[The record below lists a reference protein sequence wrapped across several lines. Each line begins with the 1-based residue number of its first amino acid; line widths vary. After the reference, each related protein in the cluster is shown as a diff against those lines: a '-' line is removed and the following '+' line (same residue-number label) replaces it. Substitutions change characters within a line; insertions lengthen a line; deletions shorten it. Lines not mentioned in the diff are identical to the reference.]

1 MYPNA
6 DLLARTGIP
15 EAVLAQI
22 ASAGRRFATRVVL
35 FGSRARGDHRP
46 RSDMDIAFYGA
57 ATGYLAFA
65 EAMEQLPTLLE
76 FDCVHITEHTSPELI
91 HNIQKEGILLMS
103 RAAEK
108 TAQLQNAIARLKEAV
123 AEYEQTHSL
132 AVRDGTIQ
140 RFEFCA
146 ELAWK
151 ATQDYLE
158 EQGYLDVHSPKAVMR
173 KAYLEGLVTD
183 ERGWLS
189 LLDARNKTS
198 HLYDDAVA
206 DQVYQQI
213 QGAYLPLLDGLAGR
227 LGKHS

>member
-15 EAVLAQI
+15 EAVLASI
-22 ASAGRRFATRVVL
+22 TEAARRYACRVVL

-46 RSDMDIAFYGA
+46 RSDMDIAFYG
-57 ATGYLAFA
+57 TDSGYLAFA

-103 RAAEK
+103 RGAEK
-108 TAQLQNAIARLKEAV
+108 TAQLQNAIARLKEAI

-183 ERGWLS
+183 EQGWLS

-198 HLYDDAVA
+198 HLYDDEVA

-213 QGAYLPLLDGLAGR
+213 QSVYLPLLDGLAGR
-227 LGKHS
+227 LDA

>member
-1 MYPNA
+1 MYSTA
-6 DLLARTGIP
+6 ELSSRTGIP
-15 EAVLAQI
+15 EAVLTQI

-46 RSDMDIAFYGA
+46 RSDMDIAFYGND
-57 ATGYLAFA
+57 TGYLAFA
-65 EAMEQLPTLLE
+65 ESMEQLPTLLE
-76 FDCVHITEHTSPELI
+76 FDCVHITDHTSPDLI
-91 HNIQKEGILLMS
+91 HNIQKEGIPLMS

-108 TAQLQNAIARLKEAV
+108 TAQLQRAVSRLKEAIV
-123 AEYEQTHSL
+123 EYEQTHSQ
-132 AVRDGTIQ
+132 AVRDGAIQ
-140 RFEFCA
+140 RFEFSA

-183 ERGWLS
+183 EQGWLS

-198 HLYDDAVA
+198 HLYDDIVV
-206 DQVYQQI
+206 DQIYQQI
-213 QGAYLPLLDGLAGR
+213 QGTYLPLLDALMER
-227 LGKHS
+227 LEQ

>member
-1 MYPNA
+1 MYSIA
-6 DLLARTGIP
+6 ELSARTGIP

-22 ASAGRRFATRVVL
+22 TSAGRQWATRVVL

-46 RSDMDIAFYGA
+46 RSDMDIAFYGTD
-57 ATGYLAFA
+57 TGYLAFA

-76 FDCVHITEHTSPELI
+76 FDCVHITDHTSPDLI
-91 HNIQKEGILLMS
+91 HNIQKEGIPLMS

-108 TAQLQNAIARLKEAV
+108 TVQLQRAVSRLKEAI
-123 AEYEQTHSL
+123 AEYEQTHSQ
-132 AVRDGTIQ
+132 AVRDGAIQ
-140 RFEFCA
+140 RFEFSA

-151 ATQDYLE
+151 ATQDHLE

-183 ERGWLS
+183 EQGWLS

-198 HLYDDAVA
+198 HLYDDIVV
-206 DQVYQQI
+206 DQIYQQI
-213 QGAYLPLLDGLAGR
+213 QGTYLPLLDALMGR
-227 LGKHS
+227 LEQ

>member
-1 MYPNA
+1 MYSTA
-6 DLLARTGIP
+6 ELSSRTGIP

-57 ATGYLAFA
+57 DTGYLAFS
-65 EAMEQLPTLLE
+65 EALEQLPTLLE

-108 TAQLQNAIARLKEAV
+108 TAQLQNAIARLKEAI

-146 ELAWK
+146 KLAWK
-151 ATQDYLE
+151 AAQDYLE

-183 ERGWLS
+183 EQGWLS

-213 QGAYLPLLDGLAGR
+213 QSVYLPLLDGLAER
-227 LGKHS
+227 LDA

>member
-1 MYPNA
+1 MHR
-6 DLLARTGIP
+6 LSIRTGIP
-15 EAVLAQI
+15 EAVLTQI
-22 ASAGRRFATRVVL
+22 ASAGRRFAARVVL

-46 RSDMDIAFYGA
+46 LSDMDIAFYGTD
-57 ATGYLAFA
+57 TGYLAFA

-76 FDCVHITEHTSPELI
+76 FDCVHITDHTSPELI
-91 HNIQKEGILLMS
+91 HNIQKEGIPLMS

-108 TAQLQNAIARLKEAV
+108 TAQLQRAVSRLKEAI
-123 AEYEQTHSL
+123 AEYEQTHSQ
-132 AVRDGTIQ
+132 AVRDGAIQ
-140 RFEFCA
+140 RFEISA

-173 KAYLEGLVTD
+173 KAYLEGLITD
-183 ERGWLS
+183 EQGWLS

-198 HLYDDAVA
+198 HLYDDILA

-213 QGAYLPLLDGLAGR
+213 QGTYLPLLDALMRR
-227 LGKHS
+227 LEQ

>member
-1 MYPNA
+1 MYSTA
-6 DLLARTGIP
+6 ELSTRTGIP

-46 RSDMDIAFYGA
+46 LSDMDIAFYGTD
-57 ATGYLAFA
+57 TGYLAFA
-65 EAMEQLPTLLE
+65 EAMEHLPTLLE

-91 HNIQKEGILLMS
+91 RNIQKEGIPLMS

-108 TAQLQNAIARLKEAV
+108 TAQLQNAVSRLKEAI
-123 AEYEQTHSL
+123 AEYEQTHSQT
-132 AVRDGTIQ
+132 VRDGVIQ

-151 ATQDYLE
+151 AAQDYLE

-183 ERGWLS
+183 EQGWLS

-198 HLYDDAVA
+198 HLYDDEVA

-213 QGAYLPLLDGLAGR
+213 DGTYLSLLDTLAGR
-227 LGKHS
+227 LER

>member
-1 MYPNA
+1 MYSTA
-6 DLLARTGIP
+6 ELSSRTGIP
-15 EAVLAQI
+15 EAVLTQI

-46 RSDMDIAFYGA
+46 RSDMDIAFYGND
-57 ATGYLAFA
+57 TGYLAFA
-65 EAMEQLPTLLE
+65 ESMEQLPTLLE
-76 FDCVHITEHTSPELI
+76 FDCVHITDHTSPDLI
-91 HNIQKEGILLMS
+91 HNIQKEGIPLMS

-108 TAQLQNAIARLKEAV
+108 TAQLQRAVSRLKEAIV
-123 AEYEQTHSL
+123 EYEQTHSQ
-132 AVRDGTIQ
+132 AVRDGAIQ
-140 RFEFCA
+140 RFEFSA

-183 ERGWLS
+183 EQGWLS

-198 HLYDDAVA
+198 HLYDDIVV
-206 DQVYQQI
+206 DQIYQQI
-213 QGAYLPLLDGLAGR
+213 QVTYLPLLDALMER
-227 LGKHS
+227 LEQ

>member
-1 MYPNA
+1 MYSTA
-6 DLLARTGIP
+6 ELSTRTGIP
-15 EAVLAQI
+15 EAVLTQI

-46 RSDMDIAFYGA
+46 RSDMDIAFYGTD
-57 ATGYLAFA
+57 TGYLAFA

-76 FDCVHITEHTSPELI
+76 FDCVHITEHTSPNLI
-91 HNIQKEGILLMS
+91 RNIQKEGIPLMS

-108 TAQLQNAIARLKEAV
+108 TAQLQNAVSRLKEAI
-123 AEYEQTHSL
+123 AEYEQTHSQT
-132 AVRDGTIQ
+132 VRDGVIQ

-151 ATQDYLE
+151 AAQDYLE

-183 ERGWLS
+183 EQGWLS

-198 HLYDDAVA
+198 HLYDDEVA

-213 QGAYLPLLDGLAGR
+213 DGTYLSLLDTLAGR
-227 LGKHS
+227 LER

>member
-1 MYPNA
+1 MYSTA
-6 DLLARTGIP
+6 ELSARTGIP

-22 ASAGRRFATRVVL
+22 ASAGHQWATRVVL

-46 RSDMDIAFYGA
+46 RSDMDIAFYGTD
-57 ATGYLAFA
+57 TGYLAFA

-76 FDCVHITEHTSPELI
+76 FDCVHITDHTSPDLI
-91 HNIQKEGILLMS
+91 HNIQKEGIPLMS

-108 TAQLQNAIARLKEAV
+108 TAQLQSAVSRLKEAI
-123 AEYEQTHSL
+123 AEYEQTHSQ
-132 AVRDGTIQ
+132 AVRDGAIQ
-140 RFEFCA
+140 RFEFSA

-173 KAYLEGLVTD
+173 KAYLEGLITD
-183 ERGWLS
+183 EQGWLS

-198 HLYDDAVA
+198 HLYDDIVV
-206 DQVYQQI
+206 DQIYQQI
-213 QGAYLPLLDGLAGR
+213 QGTYLPLLDALMGR
-227 LGKHS
+227 LEQ

>member
-1 MYPNA
+1 MYSTA
-6 DLLARTGIP
+6 ELSTRTDIP
-15 EAVLAQI
+15 EAVLTQI

-46 RSDMDIAFYGA
+46 LSDMDLAFYGTD
-57 ATGYLAFA
+57 TGYLAFA

-76 FDCVHITEHTSPELI
+76 FDCVHITEHTSPDLI
-91 HNIQKEGILLMS
+91 RNIQKEGIPLMS

-108 TAQLQNAIARLKEAV
+108 TAQLQNAVSRLKEAI
-123 AEYEQTHSL
+123 AEYEQTHSQT
-132 AVRDGTIQ
+132 VRDGVIQ

-151 ATQDYLE
+151 AAQDYLE

-183 ERGWLS
+183 EQGWLS

-198 HLYDDAVA
+198 HLYDDEVA

-213 QGAYLPLLDGLAGR
+213 DGTYLSLLDTLAGR
-227 LGKHS
+227 LER

>member
-1 MYPNA
+1 MYSTA
-6 DLLARTGIP
+6 ELSTRTGIP

-22 ASAGRRFATRVVL
+22 ASAGRQWATRVVL

-46 RSDMDIAFYGA
+46 RSDMDIAFYGND
-57 ATGYLAFA
+57 TGYLAFA

-76 FDCVHITEHTSPELI
+76 FDCVHITDHTSPDLI
-91 HNIQKEGILLMS
+91 HNIQKEGIPLMS

-108 TAQLQNAIARLKEAV
+108 TAQLQSAVSRLKEAIV
-123 AEYEQTHSL
+123 EYEQTHSQ
-132 AVRDGTIQ
+132 AVRDGAIQ
-140 RFEFCA
+140 RFEFSA

-183 ERGWLS
+183 EQGWLS

-198 HLYDDAVA
+198 HLYDDIVV
-206 DQVYQQI
+206 DQIYQQI
-213 QGAYLPLLDGLAGR
+213 QGTYLPLLDALMER
-227 LGKHS
+227 LEQ

>member
-1 MYPNA
+1 MYSTA
-6 DLLARTGIP
+6 ELSTRTGIP

-46 RSDMDIAFYGA
+46 RSDMDIAFYGTD
-57 ATGYLAFA
+57 TGYLAFA

-76 FDCVHITEHTSPELI
+76 FDCVHITEHTSPDLI
-91 HNIQKEGILLMS
+91 RNIQKEGIPLMS

-108 TAQLQNAIARLKEAV
+108 TAQLQNAVSRLKEAI
-123 AEYEQTHSL
+123 AEYEQTHSQT
-132 AVRDGTIQ
+132 VRDGVIQ

-151 ATQDYLE
+151 AAQDYLE

-183 ERGWLS
+183 EQGWLS

-198 HLYDDAVA
+198 HLYDDEVA

-213 QGAYLPLLDGLAGR
+213 DGTYLSLLDALAGR
-227 LGKHS
+227 LER